1 MIDIRCDLLY
11 GVDDGA
17 QTIEESI
24 AMLKVAKEQGVQTM
38 ILTPHYRHGM
48 FAYPEDRIKEHFEML
63 KPYAE
68 KLELQIFLGCEYH
81 VNSQIT
87 EAFDSGRCHTLADTK
102 YVLTEY
108 SYQSEFSYIYKMTEE
123 LILHGYFPIIAHVE
137 RYRCMVENINLAAEL
152 QDMGAMIQM
161 NADAIL
167 GLEGWGS
174 KRYCKKMLQEELVD
188 LVASD
193 SHGIAERVNHM
204 RKCYEAI
211 AKKFGE
217 DYAKELMHDNP
228 IKIFE

>member
-1 MIDIRCDLLY
+1 
-11 GVDDGA
+11 
-17 QTIEESI
+17 
-24 AMLKVAKEQGVQTM
+24 
-38 ILTPHYRHGM
+38 
-48 FAYPEDRIKEHFEML
+48 
-63 KPYAE
+63 
-68 KLELQIFLGCEYH
+68 
-81 VNSQIT
+81 
-87 EAFDSGRCHTLADTK
+87 
-102 YVLTEY
+102 
-108 SYQSEFSYIYKMTEE
+108 
-123 LILHGYFPIIAHVE
+123 
-137 RYRCMVENINLAAEL
+137 
-152 QDMGAMIQM
+152 MIQM